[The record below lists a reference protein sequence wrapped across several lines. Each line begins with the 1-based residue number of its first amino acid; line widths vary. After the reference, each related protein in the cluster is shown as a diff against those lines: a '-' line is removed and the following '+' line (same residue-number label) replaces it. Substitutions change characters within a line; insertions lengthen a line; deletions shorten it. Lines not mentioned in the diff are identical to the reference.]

1 MLFKEQLQS
10 VLAQVRLT
18 TKRQPAFHKR
28 PYATTKLDKPMS
40 TTSGISLRAKLNA
53 LTVIAVVGLCLLSVI
68 ILMGERSQLLA
79 DRKEKIRN
87 LVEVA
92 QATVSLYEKQ
102 AADGKL
108 SVDDAKKLAI
118 EAVRNMRYDKTEYFW
133 INDPNAVIVMHPI
146 KPELDGKDLSQFKD
160 KNGKAIFTEFAAMV
174 KNHGAGFVDYVWP
187 KPGFKEEVPKISYV
201 KGSETWGWV
210 IGSGI
215 YTDDVDALFHHN
227 ALILLGWVLLIGGF
241 IAVSLIVVGRNVVK
255 TIGGDPQTA
264 SQVTRLIA
272 AGDLTTEVPCAPGDR
287 DSVLAG
293 MKEMQQTLRRMI
305 EEIVGGAE
313 QLSMASN
320 QLLQASE
327 EVARRSQL
335 QSESASSMA
344 AAVEEMTVSIDQ
356 VAENAHEAHNI
367 SVHAGDQ
374 ASKGTQVIQSA
385 TSEMTRISDAVQSS
399 SVIIEDLG
407 RQSDQI
413 TSIVKT
419 IREIADQTNL
429 LALNAAIEAARAGE
443 QGRGFA
449 VVADEVRKLAER
461 TSHSTTEITGM
472 VERIQNGTRDAVSS
486 METGVKQASSGVELA
501 GQAGRSIA
509 EIRDGALRVVQVVN
523 NISDSIREQGAVSS
537 DIAKSIENIARMSEE
552 STLAVRDTAK
562 AARHLQELSSS
573 LHGLVTRFKLH

>member
-1 MLFKEQLQS
+1 
-10 VLAQVRLT
+10 
-18 TKRQPAFHKR
+18 
-28 PYATTKLDKPMS
+28 
-40 TTSGISLRAKLNA
+40 
-53 LTVIAVVGLCLLSVI
+53 
-68 ILMGERSQLLA
+68 
-79 DRKEKIRN
+79 
-87 LVEVA
+87 
-92 QATVSLYEKQ
+92 
-102 AADGKL
+102 
-108 SVDDAKKLAI
+108 
-118 EAVRNMRYDKTEYFW
+118 
-133 INDPNAVIVMHPI
+133 
-146 KPELDGKDLSQFKD
+146 
-160 KNGKAIFTEFAAMV
+160 
-174 KNHGAGFVDYVWP
+174 
-187 KPGFKEEVPKISYV
+187 
-201 KGSETWGWV
+201 
-210 IGSGI
+210 
-215 YTDDVDALFHHN
+215 
-227 ALILLGWVLLIGGF
+227 
-241 IAVSLIVVGRNVVK
+241 
-255 TIGGDPQTA
+255 
-264 SQVTRLIA
+264 
-272 AGDLTTEVPCAPGDR
+272 
-287 DSVLAG
+287 
-293 MKEMQQTLRRMI
+293 
-305 EEIVGGAE
+305 
-313 QLSMASN
+313 
-320 QLLQASE
+320 
-327 EVARRSQL
+327 
-335 QSESASSMA
+335 
-344 AAVEEMTVSIDQ
+344 VSIDQ

-472 VERIQNGTRDAVSS
+472 VERIQKGTRDAVSS